1 MIDLVVAAKYLVAA
15 FVFGFI
21 AAGCSLAPP
30 IHIECKGKGTIS
42 FSGGPY
48 AGMASG
54 DCGDGFKY
62 IRKRD

>member
-1 MIDLVVAAKYLVAA
+1 MVDVIRAILAGFL
-15 FVFGFI
+15 FGFI
-21 AAGCSLAPP
+21 AFGCSLAPP